1 MEKSG
6 VESCRIAE
14 ICTAE
19 EQQQREE
26 TQVPQNGGKKEESP
40 RSWIA
45 DWRRIATIEE
55 SIAIMMQLSSYSKL
69 RGFVRRIHKRI
80 RSGICASI
88 DRICQRSCP
97 EVCQRNCQPSL
108 PILRLDLEDP
118 FKELHLG
125 YLLSRDLF
133 EDLAHFGNFNG
144 YRYRELPFFGWP
156 TADFQKNTW
165 RIC

>member
-6 VESCRIAE
+6 VESCHIAE

-69 RGFVRRIHKRI
+69 RGLVRRIHKRI

-97 EVCQRNCQPSL
+97 EGLSEELSTFSPD
-108 PILRLDLEDP
+108 PRLDLEDP

-133 EDLAHFGNFNG
+133 EDLANLGNFNG